1 MQCGLFGK
9 LPAKRDF
16 VAHNMPRPFL
26 DAWETWLQSGVAE
39 SQHALG
45 ERWKETF
52 LTLPIWRFWCG
63 PSVFGLPVTGAIMA
77 SVDGVGR
84 YFPLSICACGSTSEH
99 PIPPPNVALNSWL
112 DLCEQALLGMLDEHS
127 QYDPTR
133 LLGQL
138 GLPPADAPLVTRYTG
153 PSNIWKATD
162 GSLQTAFD
170 DLAAADHS
178 LLNSRRS
185 IWWTLGGQNHPELL
199 ITMEGA
205 LTPSLWISFMTGQI
219 AT

>member
-63 PSVFGLPVTGAIMA
+63 PSVFGLPVTGAVMA

-84 YFPLSICACGSTSEH
+84 YFPLSICACGSASEH
-99 PIPPPNVALNSWL
+99 PLPPPNAVLNSWL
-112 DLCEQALLGMLDEHS
+112 NLCEQTLLGMLDEHS
-127 QYDPTR
+127 QYDPTWT
-133 LLGQL
+133 LGQL
-138 GLPPADAPLVTRYTG
+138 GLPPAHVPLVIRGTA
-153 PSNIWKATD
+153 PSHIWTATD

-170 DLAAADHS
+170 DLAAADQS

-199 ITMEGA
+199 ITTEGS

>member
-16 VAHNMPRPFL
+16 IAYNMPRPFL

-45 ERWKETF
+45 ERWKDIF

-63 PSVFGLPVTGAIMA
+63 PAVFGLPVTGAIMA

-84 YFPLSICACGSTSEH
+84 YFPLSICACGSASEH

-112 DLCEQALLGMLDEHS
+112 DVCEQTLLGMLDEHS

-133 LLGQL
+133 MLSQL
-138 GLPPADAPLVTRYTG
+138 GLPPADVPPVNRETG
-153 PSNIWKATD
+153 PSNIWKAAD
-162 GSLQTAFD
+162 GSLQTAFE
-170 DLAAADHS
+170 DLAAADQS
-178 LLNSRRS
+178 ALNSRRS
-185 IWWTLGGQNHPELL
+185 MWWTLGGKNHPQLL
-199 ITMEGA
+199 ITTKGT
-205 LTPSLWISFMTGQI
+205 LTPSLWISFMMGQI

>member
-63 PSVFGLPVTGAIMA
+63 PSVFGLPVTGAVMA

-84 YFPLSICACGSTSEH
+84 YFPLSICACGSASEH
-99 PIPPPNVALNSWL
+99 PLPPPNAALNSWL
-112 DLCEQALLGMLDEHS
+112 NLCEQTLLGMLDEQS

-133 LLGQL
+133 TLGQL
-138 GLPPADAPLVTRYTG
+138 GLPPAHVLQVTRGTG
-153 PSNIWKATD
+153 PSRIWTATD

-170 DLAAADHS
+170 DLAAADQS

-185 IWWTLGGQNHPELL
+185 LWWTLGGQNHPELL
-199 ITMEGA
+199 ITTEGS